1 MKRDTPDKFR
11 QSNAYAMQNGIIL
24 GLWSIAALALYI
36 LSFLHHSIFQFVA
49 DLMLWGSILLAGWL
63 TLRFR
68 QRTTLPG
75 EAFPFRRAYVHTL
88 LSGLYASVW
97 IALAVYIY
105 FWQTGGV
112 ELFNSLEQMSQEAE
126 IAHSIAQMESSGA
139 LDNLYTTTGAENF
152 SELIDAL
159 RSVSP
164 ASYAGMIVSGTLL
177 SAPFIAL
184 IIALSTMRR
193 AQPSQH
199 P

>member
-1 MKRDTPDKFR
+1 
-11 QSNAYAMQNGIIL
+11 
-24 GLWSIAALALYI
+24 
-36 LSFLHHSIFQFVA
+36 
-49 DLMLWGSILLAGWL
+49 
-63 TLRFR
+63 
-68 QRTTLPG
+68 
-75 EAFPFRRAYVHTL
+75 
-88 LSGLYASVW
+88 
-97 IALAVYIY
+97 
-105 FWQTGGV
+105 
-112 ELFNSLEQMSQEAE
+112 MSQEAE